1 VPNSARGSLGSS
13 TPSGVL
19 PGVRCGVV
27 SWLVPPGLAD
37 EVAAQARA
45 ESLEAAAL
53 QGRELPRRRDR
64 LLPARLGVYF
74 VLGLCL
80 YSRLPYG
87 QVMAELSGGLGR
99 ALAAAGWPAPAATAL
114 TGLRRRLGERPFEL
128 LFWRVAGTLSPGRD
142 PWSLVCGLLAV
153 AWDGTTLKVPA
164 SPENAACF
172 GRPGSRRKNGQGTGK
187 GHYPQA
193 RLVALVACGTR
204 ALIGAAVGPL
214 GTGER
219 KLAQGLAGCLRPGM
233 LLLADRGFYGWDLWN
248 TAAGTGAHLLWR
260 VQGGLHLPAVR
271 ELPDGSWLT
280 RIDDPAAVRRRT
292 RKNGERRRRGS
303 RLPPDTGPLRGA
315 VTARVIQ
322 FAVTVTCDD
331 GTVRTER
338 YRMITTLLDH
348 RAAPA
353 RDLAEGYARR
363 WAAETA
369 FRELKTYLRGPGRI
383 LRSRTPDLARQEI
396 WACLVTYQAVRAV
409 IALAAARAGT
419 DPQRASFTTALHA
432 ARSPAGLAAAEAAI
446 LASPVP
452 DRSGRVCPR
461 AVTEPASPFPSRHN
475 QKQPV
480 SQHAAYTLTI
490 TAPGHPTRKPPQ
502 QPKQPQTRETAPP

>member
-1 VPNSARGSLGSS
+1 
-13 TPSGVL
+13 
-19 PGVRCGVV
+19 V

-45 ESLEAAAL
+45 AALEAAAS
-53 QGRELPRRRDR
+53 QGRVPPRRRDR
-64 LLPARLGVYF
+64 LLPGRLGVYF

-80 YSRLPYG
+80 YSHLPYC

-99 ALAAAGWPAPAATAL
+99 ALAAAGWSAPAATAL

-128 LFWRVAGTLSPGRD
+128 LFWRVAGTLTPGRD

-172 GRPGSRRKNGQGTGK
+172 GRPGRRRENGQGTGK

-193 RLVALVACGTR
+193 RLVALVACGSR
-204 ALIGAAVGPL
+204 ALIGAAAGPL

-219 KLAQGLAGCLRPGM
+219 KLAGGLAGCLRPGM
-233 LLLADRGFYGWDLWN
+233 LLLADRGFYGWALWN
-248 TAAGTGAHLLWR
+248 AAAGTGAHLLWR
-260 VQGGLHLPAVR
+260 VQSGLHLPCVR

-303 RLPPDTGPLRGA
+303 RLPPDAGPLRGA
-315 VTARVIQ
+315 LTARVVQ
-322 FAVTVTCDD
+322 FTVTVACDD
-331 GTVRTER
+331 GTVRTEQ

-363 WAAETA
+363 WAAEIA
-369 FRELKTYLRGPGRI
+369 FLHLKRTVRGPRRPLRGQSPE
-383 LRSRTPDLARQEI
+383 LARQEA
-396 WACLVTYQAVRAV
+396 WALLLIHNITAA
-409 IALAAARAGT
+409 AAARAAGSAGT
-419 DPQRASFTTALHA
+419 DPGLLPFTAVLALVRSHVAADTCCQHCGQRPGNLLTSLN
-432 ARSPAGLAAAEAAI
+432 AAI
-446 LASPVP
+446 LALP
-452 DRSGRVCPR
+452 RHREGRQRTSGRTPAER
-461 AVTEPASPFPSRHN
+461 RTRHTEEVT
-475 QKQPV
+475 
-480 SQHAAYTLTI
+480 YTIDI
-490 TAPGHPTRKPPQ
+490 TKSNLPEWDTTP
-502 QPKQPQTRETAPP
+502 ET